1 MTRTDILSILSDGDK
16 NTRYIIIRR
25 ANNSVNGID
34 LYPIVAKKKDICVG
48 WHIQGITLSD
58 KKGNLR
64 TIEFD
69 RIENIVKYDDCIFG
83 R

>member
-16 NTRYIIIRR
+16 NTKYIIIRR
-25 ANNSVNGID
+25 AYHSVNGINMH
-34 LYPIVAKKKDICVG
+34 PVVAKKKDICIGCV
-48 WHIQGITLSD
+48 IQGITLSD
-58 KKGNLR
+58 KKNFR

-69 RIENIVKYDDCIFG
+69 HIENIVKYDDCIFG

>member
-1 MTRTDILSILSDGDK
+1 MTRTDILSFLSDGDK

-25 ANNSVNGID
+25 AYNSVNGID
-34 LYPIVAKKKDICVG
+34 LYPVVVKKKDIHLG
-48 WHIQGITLSD
+48 IYLQQITLSNR
-58 KKGNLR
+58 KTLVTLHLN
-64 TIEFD
+64 

>member
-16 NTRYIIIRR
+16 TTKYIIIRR
-25 ANNSVNGID
+25 ADNSVNGID
-34 LYPIVAKKKDICVG
+34 LYPVVAKKKDICIG

-58 KKGNLR
+58 KEKLR

-69 RIENIVKYDDCIFG
+69 HIENIVKYDDCIFG

>member
-16 NTRYIIIRR
+16 NTKYIIIYR
-25 ANNSVNGID
+25 ADNSVNGID
-34 LYPIVAKKKDICVG
+34 LYPVVAKKKDVCIG

-58 KKGNLR
+58 KKNFR
-64 TIEFD
+64 TLEFD
-69 RIENIVKYDDCIFG
+69 HIENIVKYDDCIFG

>member
-25 ANNSVNGID
+25 AYNSVNGID
-34 LYPIVAKKKDICVG
+34 LYPIVAKKKDIHVG
-48 WHIQGITLSD
+48 HYIAQVNLSNRKD
-58 KKGNLR
+58 LKM
-64 TIEFD
+64 IDFYH
-69 RIENIVKYDDCIFG
+69 IENIVKYDDCIFG